1 MEPAQRIAEL
11 ETALA
16 TAERQLIESYP
27 MASLGRLLAG
37 IVHEINTPIGSIVSN
52 NEVSARSLEMVR
64 AKLRES
70 AETGTPPPP
79 KVLDVLD
86 TLVSLSA
93 VDRMACDRIL
103 SVIRGLKTH
112 SRLGES
118 DVRAASLP
126 ELIVG
131 ALKLACSE
139 YKRRV
144 KVETD
149 FAALPDVECYPS
161 QLSQVLLNLIVN
173 AAQAI
178 EGEGVIRLSTRQAGG
193 MAEIEIAD
201 TGRGMTP
208 EQQAKVFQQGFTT
221 KPPGLGTGLGL
232 SISHD
237 IVVNQHKGSIE
248 FESEPGKGTV
258 FRIRVPFT
266 QPKP

>member
-16 TAERQLIESYP
+16 EAQRQLVESYP
-27 MASLGRLLAG
+27 MATLGRLLAG

-64 AKLRES
+64 TKLRES
-70 AETGTPPPP
+70 AETGKAPPA
-79 KVLDVLD
+79 KILELLD

-103 SVIRGLKTH
+103 GVIRGLKTH
-112 SRLGES
+112 SRQGES
-118 DVRAASLP
+118 DLRSASLP
-126 ELIVG
+126 ELIAG

-149 FAALPDVECYPS
+149 FAALPDVECYPN
-161 QLSQVLLNLIVN
+161 QLSQVFLNLIVN

-178 EGEGVIRLSTRQAGG
+178 EGEGVIRLSARQASG
-193 MAEIEIAD
+193 MAEITIAD

-208 EQQAKVFQQGFTT
+208 EQQAKVFQKGFTT

-237 IVVNQHKGSIE
+237 IVVNQHNGRIE
-248 FESEPGKGTV
+248 FESEPGKGTA
-258 FRIRVPFT
+258 FRIRIPFT